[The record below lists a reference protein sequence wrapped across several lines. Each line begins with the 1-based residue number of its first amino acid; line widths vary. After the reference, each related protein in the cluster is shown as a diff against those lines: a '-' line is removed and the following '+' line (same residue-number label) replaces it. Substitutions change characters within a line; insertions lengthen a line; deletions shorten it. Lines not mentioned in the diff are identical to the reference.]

1 MLALAAHHVFLPLR
15 SLVVRGRVLASGEEL
30 EGALA
35 RAAPVPGDEAV
46 VHLVVR
52 RTAKV
57 GWSAAGSDS
66 FELSIL
72 ASDSAD
78 NVQRWLSR
86 CCWSTHSGLHA
97 PASMSFGC

>member
-1 MLALAAHHVFLPLR
+1 MC
-15 SLVVRGRVLASGEEL
+15 SLVVRGRVLASDEEL

-35 RAAPVPGDEAV
+35 CAAPDSGDEAV

-57 GWSAAGSDS
+57 GWSVQGSNS

-78 NVQRWLSR
+78 NVQRWLSPVAAAATVIAAR
-86 CCWSTHSGLHA
+86 QPVLTSWLFCQIRR
-97 PASMSFGC
+97 

>member
-1 MLALAAHHVFLPLR
+1 M
-15 SLVVRGRVLASGEEL
+15 VRGRVLASGEEL

-35 RAAPVPGDEAV
+35 RAAPEPGDEAG

-57 GWSAAGSDS
+57 AWSVEGSNS

-78 NVQRWLSR
+78 NVQRWLS
-86 CCWSTHSGLHA
+86 CC
-97 PASMSFGC
+97 C